1 MRAVTSM
8 TTGCT
13 VRKLL
18 AQAVARKRLRNGSP
32 SWVVELHK
40 HLSSLRVVTMADVA
54 RLAGVSV
61 TTVSHVINGTRPA
74 SQRTR
79 DSVLA
84 AIERT
89 GYRPN
94 TIARALARGGTQSL
108 GLAIS
113 GLSNPYFTDV
123 VASIE
128 AAAGRAGHTL
138 LLGDTREDP
147 EHELRI
153 VRTLAERQVD
163 GLLLAPSVGALEGAL
178 PYLERAGVPVVLLDR
193 FLDVP
198 LDQVGCDNEQPT
210 ARLVEHLIDLGHRRI
225 AMSIG
230 IPGLSTTDER
240 VRGYRMAL
248 EQAGLEF
255 DPQLVAEGGSLRDQA
270 QAAMHTLLDLPDPP
284 TAVVSGNNFM
294 TIGLL
299 RAIAERGLRVPEDI
313 ALVPFDAFEWADLF
327 HPRLT
332 FIRRPTSALGSRAV
346 ELLLSRL
353 QDPSRPVRTERLEA
367 TFVHRDSC
375 GCSKTSRRS

>member
-1 MRAVTSM
+1 M
-8 TTGCT
+8 
-13 VRKLL
+13 KLL
-18 AQAVARKRLRNGSP
+18 AQALARKRLQVQFTAIN
-32 SWVVELHK
+32 
-40 HLSSLRVVTMADVA
+40 LRRVATMADVA

-74 SQRTR
+74 SERTR
-79 DSVLA
+79 RSVLA

-94 TIARALARGGTQSL
+94 TLARALARGGTQSL

-113 GLSNPYFTDV
+113 GLSNPYFMDV
-123 VASIE
+123 VAAVE

-153 VRTLAERQVD
+153 VETLAERQVD
-163 GLLLAPSVGALEGAL
+163 GLLLAPSAGALEHAL
-178 PYLERAGVPVVLLDR
+178 PYLERAGTPVVLLDR
-193 FLDVP
+193 FLDVA

-210 ARLVEHLIDLGHRRI
+210 ARLVEHLIELGHRRI
-225 AMSIG
+225 AMAIG
-230 IPGLSTTDER
+230 LRGLSTTEER
-240 VRGYRMAL
+240 VRGYALAL
-248 EQAGLEF
+248 ERAGLAF
-255 DPQLVAEGGSLRDQA
+255 DPALLAEGGSQRDQA
-270 QAAMHTLLDLPDPP
+270 RAAMHGLLDAPDPP

-299 RAIAERGLRVPEDI
+299 RAISERGLSVPEDL
-313 ALVPFDAFEWADLF
+313 ALVAFDDFEWADLF

-332 FIRRPTSALGSRAV
+332 VIRQPTTELGSRAV

-353 QDPSRPVRTERLEA
+353 EDPSRPVRTERLEA
-367 TFVHRDSC
+367 NFIHRDSC
-375 GCSKTSRRS
+375 GCTEPSRVAHAVA

>member
-1 MRAVTSM
+1 M
-8 TTGCT
+8 
-13 VRKLL
+13 LD
-18 AQAVARKRLRNGSP
+18 
-32 SWVVELHK
+32 
-40 HLSSLRVVTMADVA
+40 RVVTMADVA

-74 SQRTR
+74 SEATR
-79 DSVLA
+79 RQVLA

-94 TIARALARGGTQSL
+94 TLARALARGGTQSL

-113 GLSNPYFTDV
+113 GLSNPYFMDV
-123 VASIE
+123 VAAVE

-163 GLLLAPSVGALEGAL
+163 GLLLAPSVGAPDGAL

-210 ARLVEHLIDLGHRRI
+210 ARLVEHLVDVGHTRI
-225 AMSIG
+225 AMAIG

-248 EQAGLEF
+248 ERAGIAF
-255 DPQLVAEGGSLRDQA
+255 DPALVAEGGSLRDQA
-270 QAAMHTLLDLPDPP
+270 HDAMHTLLDLRDPP

-299 RAIAERGLRVPEDI
+299 RAISERGLSVPEDI
-313 ALVPFDAFEWADLF
+313 ALVAFDDFEWADLF

-332 FIRRPTSALGSRAV
+332 VIRQPTTELGSRAV

-375 GCSKTSRRS
+375 GCTKSSRESRVSAQG

>member
-1 MRAVTSM
+1 
-8 TTGCT
+8 
-13 VRKLL
+13 
-18 AQAVARKRLRNGSP
+18 
-32 SWVVELHK
+32 
-40 HLSSLRVVTMADVA
+40 MADVA

-74 SQRTR
+74 SEATTR
-79 DSVLA
+79 AVRA

-123 VASIE
+123 VAAIE

-153 VRTLAERQVD
+153 VRALAERQVD
-163 GLLLAPSVGALEGAL
+163 GMLLAPTVGAREHAL
-178 PYLERAGVPVVLLDR
+178 PYLAKQGVPAVLLDR
-193 FLDVP
+193 FVDAP

-210 ARLVEHLIDLGHRRI
+210 ARLVEHLIGIGHRRI
-225 AMSIG
+225 AMAIG

-248 EQAGLEF
+248 EQGGLEF
-255 DPQLVAEGGSLRDQA
+255 DPALRGRGRLAARPRARRDARAARSARPADRGGQRQQLHDDRAAARDR
-270 QAAMHTLLDLPDPP
+270 
-284 TAVVSGNNFM
+284 
-294 TIGLL
+294 
-299 RAIAERGLRVPEDI
+299 RARADGARRHRARRVRRLRV
-313 ALVPFDAFEWADLF
+313 
-327 HPRLT
+327 
-332 FIRRPTSALGSRAV
+332 G
-346 ELLLSRL
+346 
-353 QDPSRPVRTERLEA
+353 RPVRAAADRDPPADDRARLA
-367 TFVHRDSC
+367 RGRAAALAARGSRPAAAHRAARGDVRAPRFVRVHSLFTCIGTFAR
-375 GCSKTSRRS
+375 KR

>member
-1 MRAVTSM
+1 
-8 TTGCT
+8 
-13 VRKLL
+13 
-18 AQAVARKRLRNGSP
+18 
-32 SWVVELHK
+32 
-40 HLSSLRVVTMADVA
+40 MADVA

-61 TTVSHVINGTRPA
+61 TTVSHVVNGTRPV
-74 SQRTR
+74 SEHTSRVVR
-79 DSVLA
+79 A

-123 VASIE
+123 VAAVE

-147 EHELRI
+147 EHELLI
-153 VRTLAERQVD
+153 VRALAERQVD
-163 GLLLAPSVGALEGAL
+163 GMLLAPTVGALEHAL
-178 PYLERAGVPVVLLDR
+178 PYLKSQGVPVVLLDR
-193 FLDVP
+193 FVDVP

-210 ARLVEHLIDLGHRRI
+210 ARLVEHLTDIGHRRI
-225 AMSIG
+225 AMAIG
-230 IPGLSTTDER
+230 IPGLSTTEER

-248 EQAGLEF
+248 ERAGIGF
-255 DPQLVAEGGSLRDQA
+255 DPALVAEGGSQRDRA
-270 QAAMHTLLDLPDPP
+270 QAAMHVLLDLADPP

-299 RAIAERGLRVPEDI
+299 RAIAERGLTVPDDI
-313 ALVPFDAFEWADLF
+313 AMVAFDDFEWADLF
-327 HPRLT
+327 APRLT
-332 FIRRPTSALGSRAV
+332 VIRQPTAELGSRAV

-353 QDPSRPVRTERLEA
+353 EDPDRAPRTERLEA
-367 TFVHRDSC
+367 MFVHRDSC
-375 GCSKTSRRS
+375 GCALRRHAASQPAVPPRTPRSFGHGVVSGDQGEEAPCDPAA

>member
-1 MRAVTSM
+1 
-8 TTGCT
+8 
-13 VRKLL
+13 
-18 AQAVARKRLRNGSP
+18 
-32 SWVVELHK
+32 
-40 HLSSLRVVTMADVA
+40 MADVA

-79 DSVLA
+79 DRVLA

-123 VASIE
+123 VAAIE

-153 VRTLAERQVD
+153 VRALAERQVD
-163 GLLLAPSVGALEGAL
+163 GMLLAPTVGAVEHAL
-178 PYLERAGVPVVLLDR
+178 PYLESQGVPIVLLDR
-193 FLDVP
+193 FVDVP

-210 ARLVEHLIDLGHRRI
+210 ARLVEHLIDKGHTRI
-225 AMSIG
+225 AMAIG

-248 EQAGLEF
+248 EQGGLAF
-255 DPQLVAEGGSLRDQA
+255 DPALVAEGGSLRDQA
-270 QAAMHTLLDLPDPP
+270 RDAMHTLLDLPDPP

-299 RAIAERGLRVPEDI
+299 RAIAERGLTVPGRPRAGRVR
-313 ALVPFDAFEWADLF
+313 
-327 HPRLT
+327 RL
-332 FIRRPTSALGSRAV
+332 RVG
-346 ELLLSRL
+346 
-353 QDPSRPVRTERLEA
+353 RPVRAAADRHPPADDRARLARGRAAALAPARTRTAQPRTERLEA
-367 TFVHRDSC
+367 MFVHRNSC
-375 GCSKTSRRS
+375 GCTGRSPALQVGAQTSEA

>member
-1 MRAVTSM
+1 
-8 TTGCT
+8 
-13 VRKLL
+13 
-18 AQAVARKRLRNGSP
+18 
-32 SWVVELHK
+32 
-40 HLSSLRVVTMADVA
+40 MAEVA

-123 VASIE
+123 VAAIE
-128 AAAGRAGHTL
+128 SAAGRAGHTL

-147 EHELRI
+147 EHELLI
-153 VRTLAERQVD
+153 VRALAERQVD
-163 GLLLAPSVGALEGAL
+163 GMLLAPTVGALEYAL
-178 PYLERAGVPVVLLDR
+178 PYLESQGVPVVLLDR
-193 FLDVP
+193 FVEAG

-210 ARLVEHLIDLGHRRI
+210 AQLVEHLIELGHRRI
-225 AMSIG
+225 AMAIG

-240 VRGYRMAL
+240 VRGYRLAL
-248 EQAGLEF
+248 EQGGLGF
-255 DPQLVAEGGSLRDQA
+255 DPELVAEGGSLRDQA
-270 QAAMHTLLDLPDPP
+270 RTAMHALLDLPDPP

-299 RAIAERGLRVPEDI
+299 RAISERGLHVPDDL
-313 ALVPFDAFEWADLF
+313 ALVAFDDFEWADLF
-327 HPRLT
+327 APRLT
-332 FIRRPTSALGSRAV
+332 VIRQPTTELGSRAV

-353 QDPSRPVRTERLEA
+353 AEPDRPPRTERLEA
-367 TFVHRDSC
+367 MFIHRNSC
-375 GCSKTSRRS
+375 GCTEPSLAAKVGSQG

>member
-1 MRAVTSM
+1 
-8 TTGCT
+8 
-13 VRKLL
+13 
-18 AQAVARKRLRNGSP
+18 
-32 SWVVELHK
+32 
-40 HLSSLRVVTMADVA
+40 MAEVA

-74 SQRTR
+74 SARTR
-79 DSVLA
+79 ERVLA
-84 AIERT
+84 AVERT

-123 VASIE
+123 VAAVE

-147 EHELRI
+147 EHELLI

-163 GLLLAPSVGALEGAL
+163 GLLLAPSVGAAEHAL
-178 PYLERAGVPVVLLDR
+178 PYLASQGVPVVLLDR
-193 FLDVP
+193 FVDVP

-225 AMSIG
+225 GMAIG
-230 IPGLSTTDER
+230 IKGLSTTDER

-248 EQAGLEF
+248 ERAGIAF
-255 DPQLVAEGGSLRDQA
+255 DPALVAEGGSTRDRA
-270 QAAMHTLLDLPDPP
+270 REAMHALLDLADPP
-284 TAVVSGNNFM
+284 TAMVSGNNFM

-299 RAIAERGLRVPEDI
+299 RAIDERGLTVPEDI
-313 ALVPFDAFEWADLF
+313 ALVGFDDFEWADLF
-327 HPRLT
+327 APRLT
-332 FIRRPTSALGSRAV
+332 VIRQPTAELGARAV
-346 ELLLSRL
+346 EMLLSRL
-353 QDPSRPVRTERLEA
+353 EDERRPPRVERLEA
-367 TFVHRDSC
+367 MFVHRNSC
-375 GCSKTSRRS
+375 GCTGRSPELLVGAQQ